1 MGTGVIGVHAGRR
14 LWRGA
19 RFRMFP
25 GSGPLGVAAST
36 RRGVWTRGLRDG
48 LGQPRPARLHH
59 SRLCQTESQAFR
71 EQPV

>member
-36 RRGVWTRGLRDG
+36 RRGVCPWTSRRS
-48 LGQPRPARLHH
+48 RPAWSGRLHH